1 MPLAQ
6 PSLIT
11 RATALFAVALVLA
24 LTVLAA
30 SPSLH
35 AWLHGHSESAA
46 PAEHEHEHEHE
57 HGAPVGSDD
66 HVCAVTLFAHGVEAL
81 LVFFLLVLVRP
92 LVRSTVWRARDWLVA
107 AYPRYWLVPSHAPP
121 LV

>member
-1 MPLAQ
+1 
-6 PSLIT
+6 LIT

-46 PAEHEHEHEHE
+46 PAEHEHEHEH
-57 HGAPVGSDD
+57 GAPVGSDD

-92 LVRSTVWRARDWLVA
+92 LVRRTVWRARDWLVA